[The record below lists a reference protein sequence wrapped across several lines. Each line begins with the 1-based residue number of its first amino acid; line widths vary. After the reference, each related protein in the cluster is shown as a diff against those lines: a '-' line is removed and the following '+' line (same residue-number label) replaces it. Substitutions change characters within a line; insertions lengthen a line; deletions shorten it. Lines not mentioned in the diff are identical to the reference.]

1 MFSFTRS
8 ACNLSLDAHNAD
20 HAGDGLSLSDARIE
34 LSVSLGVQILDHGGD
49 ALSLSDAK
57 TEYDVQ
63 FHREFLWSQ
72 CARMCNA
79 KFPPSHY
86 R

>member
-34 LSVSLGVQILDHGGD
+34 LSVSLGVQILVHGGD
-49 ALSLSDAK
+49 ALSNAMLKQNIMFSFTGSSCNISSD
-57 TEYDVQ
+57 T
-63 FHREFLWSQ
+63 
-72 CARMCNA
+72 
-79 KFPPSHY
+79 
-86 R
+86 